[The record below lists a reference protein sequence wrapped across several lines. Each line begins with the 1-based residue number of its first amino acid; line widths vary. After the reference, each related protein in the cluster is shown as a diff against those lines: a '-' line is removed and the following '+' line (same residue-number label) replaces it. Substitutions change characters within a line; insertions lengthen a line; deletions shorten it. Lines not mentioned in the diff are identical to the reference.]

1 MDWKK
6 HYQENLITAPQATDL
21 IKSGDNIVF
30 GHAVGEPS
38 ALIEQIAADH
48 HKYKGVNVIHMVLMG
63 KGPHCAPELS
73 ENFHLNN
80 LFLGGAARKAVQEG
94 RGDFTPCYFSE
105 GPAMFRDGI
114 IPVDIAFIM
123 VSPPDKHGYVSL
135 GVSVD
140 YTLQAAKS
148 AKLVVAQVNDQMPRT
163 LGDTFLHVSEIDKFV
178 EISAPIIELKSAELT
193 DVERAI
199 GKNCA
204 ELIPD
209 GATLQL
215 GIGSLPDAVLQC
227 LYDKKD
233 LGIHSEMFSDG
244 VLDLVEAGVINN
256 SKKTLHPGKMV
267 VTFLMGTRRLYDY
280 VDDNPA
286 VYMAPVDYVND
297 PEVIAQNDN
306 MISINSCVQVDLMGQ
321 VSSESIGLRQIS
333 GVGGQV
339 DFVRGANRSK
349 GGKAIIAITS
359 TVGGGK
365 ASRIVPFL
373 DEGSAVTTNRCDVRY
388 VVTEYGVADLYGKT
402 LRERGRELIKIAHP
416 DFRPGLIEEW
426 ERRFHAKFQ

>member
-1 MDWKK
+1 
-6 HYQENLITAPQATDL
+6 
-21 IKSGDNIVF
+21 
-30 GHAVGEPS
+30 
-38 ALIEQIAADH
+38 
-48 HKYKGVNVIHMVLMG
+48 
-63 KGPHCAPELS
+63 
-73 ENFHLNN
+73 
-80 LFLGGAARKAVQEG
+80 
-94 RGDFTPCYFSE
+94 
-105 GPAMFRDGI
+105 
-114 IPVDIAFIM
+114 
-123 VSPPDKHGYVSL
+123 
-135 GVSVD
+135 
-140 YTLQAAKS
+140 
-148 AKLVVAQVNDQMPRT
+148 
-163 LGDTFLHVSEIDKFV
+163 
-178 EISAPIIELKSAELT
+178 
-193 DVERAI
+193 
-199 GKNCA
+199 
-204 ELIPD
+204 
-209 GATLQL
+209 
-215 GIGSLPDAVLQC
+215 
-227 LYDKKD
+227 
-233 LGIHSEMFSDG
+233 
-244 VLDLVEAGVINN
+244 
-256 SKKTLHPGKMV
+256 
-267 VTFLMGTRRLYDY
+267 MGTRRLYDY